1 MPARR
6 RRWRALINDSPVS
19 ERSNHQW
26 LFRSTDRTLSPVDV
40 ALRVAIVGLALATG
54 YIHSTLG
61 GLLFTLNAL
70 GYLVAA
76 VAMVI
81 PLSLAVRYRWV
92 VRLGLMG
99 YAATTIIG
107 WAIQGPYYSTAFIA
121 KGIEVALIVLLAI
134 DFARMDGNPVNG
146 HQGRDRRADR
156 PLRPPLGAEVVER
169 LGRVQSQIRQSSH
182 RPPEIESPPPPAAG
196 ILPDGRSGLDRT
208 ACRHRTPARLSQVAR
223 ARPGRRRL
231 E

>member
-1 MPARR
+1 MPGLNK
-6 RRWRALINDSPVS
+6 RALLPRPFDGARVDHRLRSGPSAERGCGQTPTTASPSNDSPVS
-19 ERSNHQW
+19 ERFTLNG
-26 LFRSTDRTLSPVDV
+26 LRTPIAPSAPWTWPS
-40 ALRVAIVGLALATG
+40 ASSIVGLALATG

-61 GLLFTLNAL
+61 GLLFTLNAV

-99 YAATTIIG
+99 YAATTIVG

-134 DFARMDGNPVNG
+134 DFARMDGNPVKR
-146 HQGRDRRADR
+146 HQGRDRDA
-156 PLRPPLGAEVVER
+156 
-169 LGRVQSQIRQSSH
+169 
-182 RPPEIESPPPPAAG
+182 
-196 ILPDGRSGLDRT
+196 
-208 ACRHRTPARLSQVAR
+208 PARF
-223 ARPGRRRL
+223 GRRPAPNSSNA
-231 E
+231 

>member
-1 MPARR
+1 MT
-6 RRWRALINDSPVS
+6 
-19 ERSNHQW
+19 QT
-26 LFRSTDRTLSPVDV
+26 RSTDRTLSPVDV
-40 ALRVAIVGLALATG
+40 ALRISIVGLALATG

-61 GLLFTLNAL
+61 GVLFTLNAL

-121 KGIEVALIVLLAI
+121 KGIEVVLITLLAV
-134 DFARMDGNPVNG
+134 DFARMDGNPVTVIKAEIAELQSKFG
-146 HQGRDRRADR
+146 RRAA
-156 PLRPPLGAEVVER
+156 PK
-169 LGRVQSQIRQSSH
+169 SSN
-182 RPPEIESPPPPAAG
+182 A
-196 ILPDGRSGLDRT
+196 
-208 ACRHRTPARLSQVAR
+208 
-223 ARPGRRRL
+223 
-231 E
+231 